1 MGSLALKREAF
12 EANQIV
18 GKLSEIVL
26 MRNEGEVAQGP
37 SEHCNLFEPESRV
50 IDPSLPLSHPTDGV
64 VTYFLVPQRR
74 HII

>member
-18 GKLSEIVL
+18 GKLSGIVL

-37 SEHCNLFEPESRV
+37 SEHCNLFERESRV
-50 IDPSLPLSHPTDGV
+50 IDPSLPLPHPTGGV
-64 VTYFLVPQRR
+64 VTYFLVPQSR